1 MNLLHPPAGEQ
12 NPASP
17 RVLQE
22 LLRGY
27 GIKPKKSL
35 GQNFLVDGNVLR
47 KIVAAAEITPDDSVL
62 EVGAG
67 IGVLTKKLAEK
78 AGMVTAVEKDRS
90 LAPVLREV
98 LGIRENVRLLFE
110 DILKVNLQEL
120 FSEES
125 RMTTGINLKVVANIP
140 YYITSPLIFNLLESG
155 IKWKLLVLLVQKEV
169 AERIVALPGSKTY
182 GALTVGIQYHAVVE
196 MLGTVPPNV
205 FFPRPNVSSAI
216 LRLIPKGKSSSME
229 TERLFKLLVR
239 AVFNFRRKTLAN
251 ALRRIA
257 LELGGEK
264 RLQEAFQALG
274 LDPGGR
280 GENLSVEQFSLLASY
295 LTK

>member
-1 MNLLHPPAGEQ
+1 MNLLHPPTGEQ